1 MIILPPSKQHPKFNY
16 QSPALALAQAPSE
29 EPQCQPQALFTPHQ
43 SLDRLTTLLPSIRH
57 QPAPTPPLRL
67 VTVPRE
73 ANTTLK
79 RPMSSPSVPSSS
91 KSSLSSSR
99 EPPETSP
106 PIDRVRT
113 KPPAEEAGFQ
123 TPRSTRISDKLNL
136 GSLSSIKMPGRKKI
150 RFSGAYSNAL
160 LWRDEWSARIQRK
173 GQVHGRCKRGC
184 SLFSPKRALS
194 AQPKGTQRGKYTAR
208 LERKDPTSGIS
219 ASMS

>member
-1 MIILPPSKQHPKFNY
+1 MIILPPSKQHPQFNY
-16 QSPALALAQAPSE
+16 QSPALPLAQAPSE
-29 EPQCQPQALFTPHQ
+29 EPQCQPPALFTPHQ

-57 QPAPTPPLRL
+57 QPAPTPPLHL

-99 EPPETSP
+99 EPP
-106 PIDRVRT
+106 PIDPVRT
-113 KPPAEEAGFQ
+113 KPLGEEAGFQ
-123 TPRSTRISDKLNL
+123 TPRSTRISDKSNL

-150 RFSGAYSNAL
+150 RFSGAYSNAF

-194 AQPKGTQRGKYTAR
+194 AQPKATQRGKYTAR
-208 LERKDPTSGIS
+208 LERKNLTSGIS